1 MEQSYILVAQNK
13 LTMNPINIII
23 VDDHLLFSNA
33 LKGLISNYKEFNVV
47 AVLKDGSELVD
58 YFSNSDTKALP
69 EIVLMDIQM
78 PIMNGI
84 EATHWLKEEY
94 PNIKV
99 LALSMECD
107 ETTIL
112 KMLRAGAKG
121 YLLKDIHPTILHHA
135 LMEVHKNG
143 FYYTE
148 NVANTLLNSIENK
161 PIINNVKLKEREL
174 EFLKLS
180 CSEMTYKQIAEEMCL
195 SPKTIENYREALFEK
210 LDVKTRIGMV
220 LYAIKE
226 KIVIL

>member
-1 MEQSYILVAQNK
+1 MK
-13 LTMNPINIII
+13 PIDIII
-23 VDDHLLFSNA
+23 VDDHLLFSQA
-33 LKGLISNYKEFNVV
+33 LNGLISNYKEFNILT
-47 AVLKDGSELVD
+47 VLSDGSELVG
-58 YFSNSDTKALP
+58 YVSNVNNIQP

-84 EATHWLKEEY
+84 EATDWLKEHKPE
-94 PNIKV
+94 IKV

-121 YLLKDIHPTILHHA
+121 YLLKDIHPTVLHHA
-135 LMEVHKNG
+135 LLEVHQNG

-148 NVANTLLNSIENK
+148 NVANTLLNSIDKK
-161 PIINNVKLKEREL
+161 PTIQNIKFKDKEL
-174 EFLKLS
+174 QFLKL
-180 CSEMTYKQIAEEMCL
+180 CCTELTYKKIAEEMFL

-210 LDVKTRIGMV
+210 LEVKTRIGLV